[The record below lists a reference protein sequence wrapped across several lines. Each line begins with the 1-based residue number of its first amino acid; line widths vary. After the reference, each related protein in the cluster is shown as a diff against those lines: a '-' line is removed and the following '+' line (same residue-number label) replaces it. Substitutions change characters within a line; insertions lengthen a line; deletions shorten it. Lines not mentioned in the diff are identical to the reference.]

1 MTFRNINITFAI
13 SIGLFIMACQTKT
26 DNINQ
31 TSTEKQAT
39 PNSTKEKDK
48 PVSSKEMETNEST
61 PSYQKIIVFFGNSL
75 TAGYQLNED
84 KSFPSIIQNKLIESG
99 KSYKVVNAGLS
110 GDTTHDG
117 LSRIDWVLKQPMDV
131 FVLELGANDLL
142 RGFDISQTEKNL
154 KAIIDKVKDKHPS
167 IPIIIA
173 GMLSPPNM
181 GRAYEQKF
189 NSLFKDLAKEY
200 DAGLI
205 PFLLENVAGIQTLNL
220 PDGKHPNEEGQ
231 KIVAENVW
239 KELKKYL

>member
-1 MTFRNINITFAI
+1 MTFKNINIIITI
-13 SIGLFIMACQTKT
+13 SIGLLLMACQAET
-26 DNINQ
+26 N
-31 TSTEKQAT
+31 
-39 PNSTKEKDK
+39 NSKK
-48 PVSSKEMETNEST
+48 PVKPKEAANSSNEMLEKKEESKD
-61 PSYQKIIVFFGNSL
+61 QKIIVFFGNSL
-75 TAGYQLNED
+75 TAGYQLDAD
-84 KSFPSIIQNKLIESG
+84 KSFPSIIQNKLNDSG

-154 KAIIDKVKDKHPS
+154 KAIIEKVKLKHPS

-181 GRAYEQKF
+181 GKDYEQKF
-189 NSLFKDLAKEY
+189 NGLFKDLAKQY
-200 DAGLI
+200 NAGLI
-205 PFLLENVAGIQTLNL
+205 PFLLDKVAGISDLNL

-239 KELKKYL
+239 TVLVNYL